1 MHPRIK
7 VCGLR
12 DGATARATAELGA
25 DAIGLVFY
33 PPSPRHVDLAQAREV
48 VAALPAFVMSVGLFV
63 DADAAF
69 VRDMAEQAPL
79 DLLQFHGEESPE
91 YCAQFGRPFIKA
103 IRVKPGLDLLEYALS
118 FAACGGLCRGLLVD
132 AFVEGVPGGTGAS
145 FDWSLLPESL
155 PLPLPLI
162 LSGGL
167 HPENVVAA
175 VRQVRPWAVD
185 VSSGVESSKGI
196 KDLGR
201 VSAFIQAVQSAATR
215 DGQ

>member
-1 MHPRIK
+1 MRPRIK

-63 DADAAF
+63 DAEAGF
-69 VRDMAEQAPL
+69 VRDMAAQVPL
-79 DLLQFHGEESPE
+79 DLLQFHGEESPQ

-118 FAACGGLCRGLLVD
+118 FAATGGLCRGLLVD
-132 AFVEGVPGGTGAS
+132 AFVDGVPGGTGAS
-145 FDWSLLPESL
+145 FDWSLLPDS
-155 PLPLPLI
+155 LPLPLI

-167 HPENVVAA
+167 HPENVAEA
-175 VRQVRPWAVD
+175 VRQVAPWSVD

-201 VSAFIQAVQSAATR
+201 VAAFIQAVQSAATR

>member
-1 MHPRIK
+1 MNPRVK

-12 DGATARATAELGA
+12 DAQSARQVAKLGV

-33 PPSPRHVDLAQAREV
+33 PPSPRFVELAVGREV
-48 VAALPAFVMSVGLFV
+48 AAALPAFVMSVGLFV
-63 DADAAF
+63 NADAEF
-69 VRDMAEQAPL
+69 VSKALATVPL
-79 DLLQFHGEESPE
+79 DLLQFHGDESPDF
-91 YCAQFGRPFIKA
+91 CKQFNRPFIKA

-118 FAACGGLCRGLLVD
+118 YAAADGLCRGLLVD

-145 FDWSLLPESL
+145 FDWSLLP
-155 PLPLPLI
+155 PDLPLPLI

-167 HPENVVAA
+167 HPENVEAA

-185 VSSGVESSKGI
+185 VSSGVEASKGV

-201 VSAFIQAVQSAATR
+201 VAAFIQAVKTASDERTA
-215 DGQ
+215 